1 MTILQIMPLA
11 QALRLAAK
19 KEKQHDFAYSTRL
32 YQDILNTFPKNA
44 AARKGLKSVQ
54 NQLGF
59 EGPFPQEPP
68 EDQIQH
74 ITKLYNNGALIAESE
89 AGVSLLREFPEAAIL
104 HNLMGAIAMA
114 LGAFAQAETSSD
126 FDCVMAADVFIYL
139 GDLSKT
145 FQLINVGKKGR
156 ASSLFQQSI

>member
-1 MTILQIMPLA
+1 MMTILQIMPLA

-32 YQDILNTFPKNA
+32 YQDILNTFPKST

-59 EGPFPQEPP
+59 EGPFPQEPA

-74 ITKLYNNGALIAESE
+74 ITRLYNTGALIAASE
-89 AGVSLLREFPEAAIL
+89 ARASLLREFPE
-104 HNLMGAIAMA
+104 
-114 LGAFAQAETSSD
+114 
-126 FDCVMAADVFIYL
+126 
-139 GDLSKT
+139 
-145 FQLINVGKKGR
+145 
-156 ASSLFQQSI
+156 

>member
-32 YQDILNTFPKNA
+32 YQDILNTFPKNT

-59 EGPFPQEPP
+59 EGPFPQEPT

-74 ITKLYNNGALIAESE
+74 ITRLYNTGALIAASE
-89 AGVSLLREFPEAAIL
+89 AGASLLREFPESGLL
-104 HNLMGAIAMA
+104 HNLMGAIAMG
-114 LGAFAQAETSSD
+114 LGAFAQAESS
-126 FDCVMAADVFIYL
+126 FEKI
-139 GDLSKT
+139 K
-145 FQLINVGKKGR
+145 LIDPYS
-156 ASSLFQQSI
+156 AE